1 MTYQDGYYVVEKKK
15 SRNSSVAQLVEGL
28 WHIMGESIPEDD
40 IEKKY
45 KVCFFVSKS
54 SESSEIEEY

>member
-1 MTYQDGYYVVEKKK
+1 
-15 SRNSSVAQLVEGL
+15 
-28 WHIMGESIPEDD
+28 MGESIPEDD